1 MIKASLHTLLL
12 GLVALPLAAGGGKA
26 KPKGPVRPVNLN
38 TATVTEL
45 MQLPKVGART
55 AERIVAWRKEHGGFR
70 RPEELMHVKG
80 IGEKGFQRVKGFL
93 KVSGGSSDPGPVR
106 VAAKA
111 MNQPGSP
118 APSAT
123 LRTIRR

>member
-1 MIKASLHTLLL
+1 MIKATLRTILL

-26 KPKGPVRPVNLN
+26 KPKGPVQPVNLN

-80 IGEKGFQRVKGFL
+80 IGEKGYQRVKGYL
-93 KVSGGSSDPGPVR
+93 RVSGGGPEPLPVKVPARTPGHS
-106 VAAKA
+106 AATT
-111 MNQPGSP
+111 P
-118 APSAT
+118 AAARSG
-123 LRTIRR
+123 RR